1 MGGFTM
7 SSRRDFFKKLGMG
20 GLFLGL
26 GGYALPTQAAKNK
39 LTKITLLHTNDM
51 HSHIDPFPETDP
63 KHPGLGGFARLNAL
77 VKKIR
82 AEEEHTLLLDCG
94 DIYQGTPYFNFY
106 SGEVELK
113 LMSKMGYDAG
123 TIGNHEFDN
132 GLVGISSQ
140 MKHMSFPFINSNY
153 NFTGTVL
160 EGKIQPYKIFNKGN
174 VKIGIFGLGIE
185 LEGLVSSKNCEG
197 VEYIDPIFM
206 AEKMVKIL
214 KEKEQCDLV
223 VCLSHIGYESNTGGI
238 CDMKLAK
245 ETSGIDIILGGHS
258 HTLLE
263 TATRV
268 RNLEGKEVVIN
279 QVGWAGIALGRI
291 DFYIDKEEGTKLAS
305 STLHSVDKRLDA

>member
-1 MGGFTM
+1 M

-26 GGYALPTQAAKNK
+26 GGYSLPTQAAKNK

-106 SGEVELK
+106 NGEVELK

-140 MKHMSFPFINSNY
+140 MKHMTFPFINSNY
-153 NFTGTVL
+153 DFTGTVL
-160 EGKIQPYKIFNKGN
+160 EGTVQPYKIFNKGN
-174 VKIGIFGLGIE
+174 VKIGIFGLGVE

-214 KEKEQCDLV
+214 KEKEHCDLV
-223 VCLSHIGYESNTGGI
+223 VCLSHIGYESNTGGM

-263 TATRV
+263 TAARV

-305 STLHSVDKRLDA
+305 STLHSVDKRFDA

>member
-1 MGGFTM
+1 MR
-7 SSRRDFFKKLGMG
+7 SRRDFFKKLGMG

-26 GGYALPTQAAKNK
+26 GGYALPSKAAKNK

-51 HSHIDPFPETDP
+51 HSHIDPFPDSDP
-63 KHPGLGGFARLNAL
+63 KHPGLGGFARINAL
-77 VKKIR
+77 VKRIR
-82 AEEEHTLLLDCG
+82 AEEENTLLLDCG

-106 SGEVELK
+106 KGEAELK
-113 LMSKMGYDAG
+113 LMSQIGYDAG

-140 MKHMSFPFINSNY
+140 MGNMNFPFINSNY
-153 NFTGTVL
+153 DFTGTML
-160 EGKIQPYKIFNKGN
+160 EGKVLPYKTFNKGGI
-174 VKIGIFGLGIE
+174 KIGIFGLGIE

-197 VEYIDPIFM
+197 VDYIDPIFM
-206 AEKMVKIL
+206 AEKMVTIL

-223 VCLSHIGYESNTGGI
+223 ICLSHLGYSSNSGGM

-245 ETSGIDIILGGHS
+245 NTSGIDVILGGHS

-268 RNLEGKEVVIN
+268 RNLDEKEVVIN

-305 STLHSVDKRLDA
+305 STLHSIDKRLEA

>member
-7 SSRRDFFKKLGMG
+7 NSRRDFFKKLGMG

-26 GGYALPTQAAKNK
+26 GGYALPSKAAKSK

-51 HSHIDPFPETDP
+51 HSHIDPFPDSDP
-63 KHPGLGGFARLNAL
+63 KHPGLGGFARINAL
-77 VKKIR
+77 VKRIR
-82 AEEEHTLLLDCG
+82 AEEENTLLLDCG

-106 SGEVELK
+106 KGEAELK
-113 LMSKMGYDAG
+113 LMSQIGYDAG

-140 MKHMSFPFINSNY
+140 MGHMNFPFINSNY
-153 NFTGTVL
+153 DFTGTVL
-160 EGKIQPYKIFNKGN
+160 EGKILPYKTFNKGGI
-174 VKIGIFGLGIE
+174 KIGIFGLGIE
-185 LEGLVSSKNCEG
+185 LEGLVSSKNYEDI
-197 VEYIDPIFM
+197 VYIDPIFM
-206 AEKMVKIL
+206 AEKMVAIL

-223 VCLSHIGYESNTGGI
+223 ICLSHLGYSSNSGGM

-245 ETSGIDIILGGHS
+245 NTSGIDVILGGHS

-268 RNLEGKEVVIN
+268 RNLDEKEVVIN

-305 STLHSVDKRLDA
+305 SSLHSIDKRLEA

>member
-7 SSRRDFFKKLGMG
+7 RSRRDFFKKLGMG

-26 GGYALPTQAAKNK
+26 GGYALPSKAAKNK

-51 HSHIDPFPETDP
+51 HSHIDPFPDSDP
-63 KHPGLGGFARLNAL
+63 KHPGLGGFARINAL
-77 VKKIR
+77 VKRIR
-82 AEEEHTLLLDCG
+82 AEEENTLLLDCG

-106 SGEVELK
+106 KGEAELK
-113 LMSKMGYDAG
+113 LMSQIGYDAG

-140 MKHMSFPFINSNY
+140 MGHMNFPFINSNY
-153 NFTGTVL
+153 DFTGTML
-160 EGKIQPYKIFNKGN
+160 EGKVLPYKTFNKGGI
-174 VKIGIFGLGIE
+174 KIGIFGLGIE

-197 VEYIDPIFM
+197 VDYIDPIFM
-206 AEKMVKIL
+206 AEKMVTIL

-223 VCLSHIGYESNTGGI
+223 ICLSHLGYSSNSGGM

-245 ETSGIDIILGGHS
+245 NTSGIDVILGGHS

-268 RNLEGKEVVIN
+268 RNLDEKEVVIN

-305 STLHSVDKRLDA
+305 STLHSIDKRLEA

>member
-1 MGGFTM
+1 M

-106 SGEVELK
+106 NGEVELK

-140 MKHMSFPFINSNY
+140 MKHMTFPFINSNY
-153 NFTGTVL
+153 DFTGTVL
-160 EGKIQPYKIFNKGN
+160 EGTVQPYKIFNKGN
-174 VKIGIFGLGIE
+174 VKIGIFGLGVE

-206 AEKMVKIL
+206 AEKMVKVL

-223 VCLSHIGYESNTGGI
+223 VCLSHIGYESNTGGM

>member
-1 MGGFTM
+1 MR
-7 SSRRDFFKKLGMG
+7 SRRDFFKKLGMG

-26 GGYALPTQAAKNK
+26 GGYAMPSKAAKNK

-51 HSHIDPFPETDP
+51 HSHIDPFPDSDP

-82 AEEEHTLLLDCG
+82 TEEENTLLLDCG
-94 DIYQGTPYFNFY
+94 DIYQGTPYFNFF
-106 SGEVELK
+106 SGEAELK

-123 TIGNHEFDN
+123 TIGNHELDN

-140 MKHMSFPFINSNY
+140 MKHMNFPFINSNY
-153 NFTGTVL
+153 DFTGTVL
-160 EGKIQPYKIFNKGN
+160 EGKILPYKTFNKGG

-185 LEGLVSSKNCEG
+185 LEGLVSTKNYDG
-197 VEYIDPIFM
+197 VDYIDPIYM
-206 AEKMVKIL
+206 AEKMVEVL
-214 KEKEQCDLV
+214 KEREQCDLV
-223 VCLSHIGYESNTGGI
+223 ICLSHNGYESNTGSM

-268 RNLEGKEVVIN
+268 RNLDGKEVVIN

-305 STLHSVDKRLDA
+305 STLHSIDKRLEA

>member
-7 SSRRDFFKKLGMG
+7 NSRRDFFKKLGMG

-26 GGYALPTQAAKNK
+26 GGYALPSKAAKSK

-51 HSHIDPFPETDP
+51 HSHIDPFPDSDP
-63 KHPGLGGFARLNAL
+63 KHPGLGGFARINAL
-77 VKKIR
+77 VKRIR
-82 AEEEHTLLLDCG
+82 AEEENTLLLDCG

-106 SGEVELK
+106 KGEAELK
-113 LMSKMGYDAG
+113 LMSQIGYDAG

-140 MKHMSFPFINSNY
+140 MGHMNFPFINSNY
-153 NFTGTVL
+153 DFTGTVL
-160 EGKIQPYKIFNKGN
+160 EGKVLPYKTFNKGGI
-174 VKIGIFGLGIE
+174 KIGIFGLGIE
-185 LEGLVSSKNCEG
+185 LEGLVSSKNYEG
-197 VEYIDPIFM
+197 IDYIDPIFM
-206 AEKMVKIL
+206 AEKMVAIL
-214 KEKEQCDLV
+214 NEKEQCDLV
-223 VCLSHIGYESNTGGI
+223 ICLSHLGYSSNSGGM

-245 ETSGIDIILGGHS
+245 NTDGIDVILGGHS

-268 RNLEGKEVVIN
+268 RNLDEKEVVIN

-305 STLHSVDKRLDA
+305 SSSQVQACIR

>member
-7 SSRRDFFKKLGMG
+7 RSRRDFFKKLGMG

-26 GGYALPTQAAKNK
+26 GGYALPSKAAKNK

-51 HSHIDPFPETDP
+51 HSHIDPFPDSDP
-63 KHPGLGGFARLNAL
+63 KHPGLGGFSRINAL
-77 VKKIR
+77 VKRIR
-82 AEEEHTLLLDCG
+82 AEEENTLLLDCG
-94 DIYQGTPYFNFY
+94 DIYQGTPYFNFFK
-106 SGEVELK
+106 GEAELK
-113 LMSKMGYDAG
+113 LMSQTGYDAG

-140 MKHMSFPFINSNY
+140 MGHMNFPFINSNY
-153 NFTGTVL
+153 DFTGTVL
-160 EGKIQPYKIFNKGN
+160 DGKVSPYKTFNKEG
-174 VKIGIFGLGIE
+174 VKIGVFGLGIE
-185 LEGLVSSKNCEG
+185 LEGLVSNKNWEG
-197 VEYIDPIFM
+197 VKFIDPIFM
-206 AEKMVKIL
+206 AEKMVSIL

-223 VCLSHIGYESNTGGI
+223 ICLSHLGYSSNSGGM

-245 ETSGIDIILGGHS
+245 ETSGIDVILGGHS

-268 RNLEGKEVVIN
+268 RNLDEKEVVIN

-305 STLHSVDKRLDA
+305 STLHSIDKRLEA

>member
-1 MGGFTM
+1 MR
-7 SSRRDFFKKLGMG
+7 SRRDFFKKLGMG

-26 GGYALPTQAAKNK
+26 GGYALPSKAAKNK

-51 HSHIDPFPETDP
+51 HSHIDPFPDSDP
-63 KHPGLGGFARLNAL
+63 KHPGLGGFARINAL
-77 VKKIR
+77 VKRIR
-82 AEEEHTLLLDCG
+82 AEEENTLLLDCG

-106 SGEVELK
+106 KGEAELK
-113 LMSKMGYDAG
+113 LMSQIGYDAG

-140 MKHMSFPFINSNY
+140 MGHMNFPFINSNY
-153 NFTGTVL
+153 DFTGTML
-160 EGKIQPYKIFNKGN
+160 EGKVLPYKTFNKGGI
-174 VKIGIFGLGIE
+174 KIGIFGLGIE

-197 VEYIDPIFM
+197 VDYIDPIFM
-206 AEKMVKIL
+206 AEKMVTIL

-223 VCLSHIGYESNTGGI
+223 ICLSHLGYSSNSGGM

-245 ETSGIDIILGGHS
+245 NTSGIDVILGGHS

-268 RNLEGKEVVIN
+268 RNLDEKEVVIN

-305 STLHSVDKRLDA
+305 STLHPIDKRLEA

>member
-26 GGYALPTQAAKNK
+26 GGYSLPTQAAKNK

-106 SGEVELK
+106 NGEVELK

-140 MKHMSFPFINSNY
+140 MKHMTFPFINSNY
-153 NFTGTVL
+153 DFTGTVL
-160 EGKIQPYKIFNKGN
+160 EGTVQPYKIFNKGN
-174 VKIGIFGLGIE
+174 VKIGIFGLGVE

-214 KEKEQCDLV
+214 KEKEHCDLV
-223 VCLSHIGYESNTGGI
+223 VCLSHIGYESNTGGM

-263 TATRV
+263 TAARV

-305 STLHSVDKRLDA
+305 STLHSVDKRFDA

>member
-7 SSRRDFFKKLGMG
+7 KSRRDFFKKLGMG

-26 GGYALPTQAAKNK
+26 GGYALPSKAAKNK

-51 HSHIDPFPETDP
+51 HSHIDPFPNSDP
-63 KHPGLGGFARLNAL
+63 KYPGLGGFARINAL
-77 VKKIR
+77 VKRIR
-82 AEEEHTLLLDCG
+82 GEEDNLLLLDCG
-94 DIYQGTPYFNFY
+94 DIYQGTPYFNFFK
-106 SGEVELK
+106 GEAELK

-132 GLVGISSQ
+132 GLIGISSQ
-140 MKHMSFPFINSNY
+140 MGHMNFPFINSNY
-153 NFTGTVL
+153 DFTGTVL
-160 EGKIQPYKIFNKGN
+160 DGKIQPYKTFNKGGI
-174 VKIGIFGLGIE
+174 KIGIFGLGVE

-197 VEYIDPIFM
+197 VDYIDPIFM
-206 AEKMVKIL
+206 AEKMIAIL

-223 VCLSHIGYESNTGGI
+223 ICLSHLGYSSRSGGM
-238 CDMKLAK
+238 CDIRLAK
-245 ETSGIDIILGGHS
+245 ETSGIDVILGGHS

-268 RNLEGKEVVIN
+268 RNLDGKEVVIN

-305 STLHSVDKRLDA
+305 STLHSIDKRLEA

>member
-1 MGGFTM
+1 MR
-7 SSRRDFFKKLGMG
+7 SRRDFFKKLGMG

-26 GGYALPTQAAKNK
+26 GGYALPSKAAKNK

-51 HSHIDPFPETDP
+51 HSHIDPFPDSDP
-63 KHPGLGGFARLNAL
+63 KHPGLGGFSRINAL
-77 VKKIR
+77 VKRIR
-82 AEEEHTLLLDCG
+82 AEEENTLLLDCG
-94 DIYQGTPYFNFY
+94 DIYQGTPYFNFFK
-106 SGEVELK
+106 GEAELK
-113 LMSKMGYDAG
+113 LMSQTGYDAG

-140 MKHMSFPFINSNY
+140 MGHMNFPFINSNY
-153 NFTGTVL
+153 DFTGTVL
-160 EGKIQPYKIFNKGN
+160 DGKVSPYKTFNKEG
-174 VKIGIFGLGIE
+174 VKIGVFGLGIE
-185 LEGLVSSKNCEG
+185 LEGLVSNKNWEG
-197 VEYIDPIFM
+197 VKFIDPIFM
-206 AEKMVKIL
+206 AEKMVSIL

-223 VCLSHIGYESNTGGI
+223 ICLSHLGYSSNSGGM

-245 ETSGIDIILGGHS
+245 ETSGIDVILGGHS

-268 RNLEGKEVVIN
+268 RNLDEKEVVIN

-305 STLHSVDKRLDA
+305 STLHSIDKRLEA

>member
-1 MGGFTM
+1 MN
-7 SSRRDFFKKLGMG
+7 SRRDFFKKLGMG

-26 GGYALPTQAAKNK
+26 GGYALPSKAAKSK

-51 HSHIDPFPETDP
+51 HSHIDPFPDSDP
-63 KHPGLGGFARLNAL
+63 KHPGLGGFARINAL
-77 VKKIR
+77 VKRIR
-82 AEEEHTLLLDCG
+82 AEEENTLLLDCG

-106 SGEVELK
+106 KGEAELK
-113 LMSKMGYDAG
+113 LMSQIGYDAG

-140 MKHMSFPFINSNY
+140 MGHMNFPFINSNY
-153 NFTGTVL
+153 DFTGTVL
-160 EGKIQPYKIFNKGN
+160 EGKVLPYKTFNKGGI
-174 VKIGIFGLGIE
+174 KIGIFGLGIE
-185 LEGLVSSKNCEG
+185 LEGLVSSKNYEG
-197 VEYIDPIFM
+197 IDYIDPIFM
-206 AEKMVKIL
+206 AEKMVAIL
-214 KEKEQCDLV
+214 NEKEQCDLV
-223 VCLSHIGYESNTGGI
+223 ICLSHLGYSSNSGGM

-245 ETSGIDIILGGHS
+245 NTDGIDVILGGHS

-268 RNLEGKEVVIN
+268 RNLDEKEVVIN

-305 STLHSVDKRLDA
+305 SSSQVQACIR

>member
-1 MGGFTM
+1 MR
-7 SSRRDFFKKLGMG
+7 SRRDFFKKLGMG

-26 GGYALPTQAAKNK
+26 GGYAMPSKAAKNK

-51 HSHIDPFPETDP
+51 HSHIDPFPDSDP

-82 AEEEHTLLLDCG
+82 TEEENTLLLDCG
-94 DIYQGTPYFNFY
+94 DIYQGTPYFNFF
-106 SGEVELK
+106 SGEAELK

-132 GLVGISSQ
+132 GLAGISSQ
-140 MKHMSFPFINSNY
+140 LKHMTFPFINSNY
-153 NFTGTVL
+153 NFTDTVL
-160 EGKIQPYKIFNKGN
+160 EGKIQPYKIFDKGN

-206 AEKMVKIL
+206 AEKMVEVL

-223 VCLSHIGYESNTGGI
+223 ICLSHIGYESNTGSM

-268 RNLEGKEVVIN
+268 RNLDGKEVVIN

-305 STLHSVDKRLDA
+305 STLHSIDKRLEA

>member
-1 MGGFTM
+1 MR
-7 SSRRDFFKKLGMG
+7 SRRDFFKKLGMG

-26 GGYALPTQAAKNK
+26 GGYALPSKAAKNK

-51 HSHIDPFPETDP
+51 HSHIDPFPDSDP
-63 KHPGLGGFARLNAL
+63 KHPGLGGFARINAL
-77 VKKIR
+77 VKRIR
-82 AEEEHTLLLDCG
+82 AEEENTLLLDCG

-106 SGEVELK
+106 KGEAELK
-113 LMSKMGYDAG
+113 LMSQIGYDAG

-140 MKHMSFPFINSNY
+140 MGHMNFPFINSNY
-153 NFTGTVL
+153 DFTGTML
-160 EGKIQPYKIFNKGN
+160 EGKVLPYKTFNKGGI
-174 VKIGIFGLGIE
+174 KIGIFGLGIE

-197 VEYIDPIFM
+197 VDYIDPIFM
-206 AEKMVKIL
+206 AEKMVTIL

-223 VCLSHIGYESNTGGI
+223 ICLSHLGYSSNSGGM

-245 ETSGIDIILGGHS
+245 NTSGIDVILGGHS

-268 RNLEGKEVVIN
+268 RNLDEKEVVIN

-305 STLHSVDKRLDA
+305 STLHTIDKRLEA

>member
-1 MGGFTM
+1 
-7 SSRRDFFKKLGMG
+7 MG

-26 GGYALPTQAAKNK
+26 GGYSLPTQAAKNK

-106 SGEVELK
+106 NGEVELK

-140 MKHMSFPFINSNY
+140 MKHMTFPFINSNY
-153 NFTGTVL
+153 DFTGTVL
-160 EGKIQPYKIFNKGN
+160 EGTVQPYKIFNKGN
-174 VKIGIFGLGIE
+174 VKIGIFGLGVE

-214 KEKEQCDLV
+214 KEKEHCDLV
-223 VCLSHIGYESNTGGI
+223 VCLSHIGYESNTGGM

-263 TATRV
+263 TAARV

-305 STLHSVDKRLDA
+305 STLHSVDKRFDA